1 MSTYKGTFFAL
12 IAFAIFSTHDVVIKS
27 LGTDYA
33 PFQLIFFSTLLSFPL
48 VTFMLMRDAEPGTLR
63 PVHPWWTALRTVSGV
78 VGGFSV
84 FYAFSALPLAQVY
97 AILFAS
103 PLLITILSIPILG
116 ETVRLRRW
124 AAVIV
129 GLIGV
134 LVVLRPGTAE
144 LTLGH
149 GAALVG
155 AITSA
160 FASIVVRKIGQEER
174 PIVLLLYPMAA
185 NFVIMAAILA
195 FVYKPMPIEDLG
207 QIGIVSILGFV
218 AGLFLIAAY
227 KFSEAAIVAPMQYSQ
242 IIWASIFGWFI
253 FGETLDRY
261 TVIGACII
269 ISSGMYIVLRESRG
283 GSSQN
288 TPVLRTRSRP
298 EMSTSFRISTFLP
311 RSMRGKP
318 APKP

>member
-1 MSTYKGTFFAL
+1 VF
-12 IAFAIFSTHDVVIKS
+12 IKS
-27 LGTDYA
+27 LGATYA

-48 VTFMLMRDAEPGTLR
+48 VTFMLMRDATPGTLR
-63 PVHPWWTALRTVSGV
+63 PVHPWWTAVRTVAGV
-78 VGGFSV
+78 IGGFSV

-134 LVVLRPGTAE
+134 MVVLRPGNSE

-155 AITSA
+155 AVSGA
-160 FASIVVRKIGQEER
+160 FASIVVRKIGQDER
-174 PIVLLLYPMAA
+174 PIVLLLYPLAA
-185 NFVIMAAILA
+185 NFMVMAVILA

-207 QIGIVSILGFV
+207 QIGVVSLLAFV

-227 KFSEAAIVAPMQYSQ
+227 KFGEAAIVAPMQYSQ
-242 IIWASIFGWFI
+242 ILWASIFGWFV
-253 FGETLDRY
+253 FGETVDEY
-261 TVIGACII
+261 TLIGACII
-269 ISSGMYIVLRESRG
+269 IASGMYIVLRESSG
-283 GSSQN
+283 GSSEN

-298 EMSTSFRISTFLP
+298 ETGTSFRISSFLP
-311 RSMRGKP
+311 RTPRQ
-318 APKP
+318 